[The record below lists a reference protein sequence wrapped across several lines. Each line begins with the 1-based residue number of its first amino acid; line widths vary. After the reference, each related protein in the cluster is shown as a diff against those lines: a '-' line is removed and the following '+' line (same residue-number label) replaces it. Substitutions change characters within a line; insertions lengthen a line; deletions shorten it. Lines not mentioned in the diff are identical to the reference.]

1 MATQRSLDSLLS
13 ESEVVFNCLPYTAS
27 TKEILGHER
36 LSSGMAPGAFLIN
49 VGRGSTVCERS
60 VAQALESGRLGGY
73 AADVFA
79 FEDWR
84 REDRP
89 AGIPQSLLEAPNCLL
104 TSHIGSAVSQVRERM
119 ELESA
124 VRLLLDLG
132 AVSAA
137 ELDGVCPETA
147 SNEQLRCLGFETF

>member
-1 MATQRSLDSLLS
+1 M
-13 ESEVVFNCLPYTAS
+13 
-27 TKEILGHER
+27 
-36 LSSGMAPGAFLIN
+36 IN
-49 VGRGSTVCERS
+49 VGRGSTVCETS

-89 AGIPQSLLEAPNCLL
+89 QCIPPTLLEAPNCLL
-104 TSHIGSAVSQVRERM
+104 TSHIGSAVSSVRERM

-124 VRLLLDLG
+124 ARLLIDLG
-132 AVSAA
+132 AVSVAQ
-137 ELDGVCPETA
+137 LNGDCPETA
-147 SNEQLRCLGFETF
+147 SNEQLRGLV